1 MIKHAPSIEEGERGE
16 MMASRGRDISAQRC
30 CTAIC
35 GGSGTHAANG
45 GGALGLGL
53 LMLVLVLVLV
63 LGLWRGVIVK
73 HRKYFGRDR

>member
-1 MIKHAPSIEEGERGE
+1 MIKHAPSIEEGKMGK
-16 MMASRGRDISAQRC
+16 MMAPRGRDISAQRC

-53 LMLVLVLVLV
+53 LVLVLVLV